1 MLDLNLARA
10 AKRSFCAKLGKNW
23 GRGVSVTSQEM
34 FQSLCLLCEAWRHPQ
49 QRPGQSP
56 PSRGSQSSEGD
67 DLEEARMG
75 QMQRQEECSRQ
86 RREPDQKP
94 RGWETSPGRGW
105 SGRALCGHLVPHL
118 FHHGVQSNSGEVEL
132 A

>member
-10 AKRSFCAKLGKNW
+10 AKRSFCAKLGENW
-23 GRGVSVTSQEM
+23 GGRISGSSPET
-34 FQSLCLLCEAWRHPQ
+34 FQSVCLLCEAWGHAR

-56 PSRGSQSSEGD
+56 PSRGSQFSKGD

-75 QMQRQEECSRQ
+75 QMGWQEECSRQ
-86 RREPDQKP
+86 RRGPEQKP
-94 RGWETSPGRGW
+94 WGREESPGRGW
-105 SGRALCGHLVPHL
+105 SGRALGGRLAPYL
-118 FHHGVQSNSGEVEL
+118 FHHGMQSHGGEVEL